1 MKTAM
6 LVYGQLR
13 QYEKCMP
20 SIQKYILDVLQP
32 DVFVNVW
39 DTRGHSLYSEVANL
53 DISFSNEK
61 INRDDIIKY
70 YNQVD
75 INIENYDEWKNEL
88 KDDYKHVIAT
98 EKKSATPKN
107 YKIKLCNQM
116 KRKYEEK
123 YNFKYDCVIVFR
135 PDTIFF
141 SQIPMYVLE
150 DLDCIWQLNPPHLFN
165 KKICHSM
172 FHIMNTRVS
181 DIFEVY
187 YDNLPNLWKLPY
199 IEPGFDTKYDCT
211 RTEYLHFKQH
221 NVRIRAYKKW
231 WGFVETYR
239 SPQDFNNSVSPLD
252 EANEKIIDSIIYL
265 DKNGFSDNIINK
277 LKDIDRVQLSII
289 VEWCEHYYF
298 ISNKHL
304 ILKWINS

>member
-1 MKTAM
+1 M

-39 DTRGHSLYSEVANL
+39 DTRGHSLYSEVANI

-61 INRDDIIKY
+61 VILDDVIKY
-70 YNQVD
+70 YNPKDVL
-75 INIENYDEWKNEL
+75 IENYNDWMNNLEGE
-88 KDDYKHVIAT
+88 YKQVMLS

-107 YKIKLCNQM
+107 YKIKMCNQM

-123 YNFKYDCVIVFR
+123 NNFKYDCVMVFR

-141 SQIPMYVLE
+141 SQIPFYVLQ

-165 KKICHSM
+165 KNICHSM

-181 DIFEVY
+181 DVFETY

-199 IEPGFDTKYDCT
+199 VEPGFHTKYDCT

-221 NVRIRAYKKW
+221 GIRVRAYKKYM
-231 WGFVETYR
+231 GFVETYR
-239 SPQDFNNSVSPLD
+239 SPQDFNNATSALD
-252 EANEKIIDSIIYL
+252 EENENIIDSIIYL
-265 DKNGFSDNIINK
+265 DRNGFSDIIINK
-277 LKDIDRVQLSII
+277 LKGIDRRRLYNI
-289 VEWCEHYYF
+289 VDWCEHYYF

-304 ILKWINS
+304 ILKFINS

>member
-1 MKTAM
+1 M

-39 DTRGHSLYSEVANL
+39 DTRGHSLYSEEANI

-61 INRDDIIKY
+61 VILDDVIKY
-70 YNQVD
+70 YNPKDVL
-75 INIENYDEWKNEL
+75 IENYNDWMNNLEGE
-88 KDDYKHVIAT
+88 YKQVMLS

-107 YKIKLCNQM
+107 YKIKMCNQM

-123 YNFKYDCVIVFR
+123 NNFKYDCVMVFR

-141 SQIPMYVLE
+141 SQIPFYVLQ

-165 KKICHSM
+165 KNICHSM
-172 FHIMNTRVS
+172 FHIMNTKVS
-181 DIFEVY
+181 DVFETY

-199 IEPGFDTKYDCT
+199 VEPGFDTKYDCT

-221 NVRIRAYKKW
+221 GIRVRAYKKYM
-231 WGFVETYR
+231 GFVETYR
-239 SPQDFNNSVSPLD
+239 SPQDFNNATSALD
-252 EANEKIIDSIIYL
+252 EENENIIDSIIYL
-265 DKNGFSDNIINK
+265 DRNGFSDIIINK
-277 LKDIDRVQLSII
+277 LKGIDRRRLYNI
-289 VEWCEHYYF
+289 VDWCEHYYF

-304 ILKWINS
+304 ILKFINS

>member
-1 MKTAM
+1 M

-39 DTRGHSLYSEVANL
+39 DTRGHSLYSEEANI

-61 INRDDIIKY
+61 VILDDVIKY
-70 YNQVD
+70 YNPKDVL
-75 INIENYDEWKNEL
+75 IENYNDWMNNLEGE
-88 KDDYKHVIAT
+88 YKQVMLS

-107 YKIKLCNQM
+107 YKIKMCNQM

-123 YNFKYDCVIVFR
+123 NNFKYDCVMVFR

-141 SQIPMYVLE
+141 SQIPFYVLQ

-165 KKICHSM
+165 KNICHSM
-172 FHIMNTRVS
+172 FHIMNTKVS
-181 DIFEVY
+181 DVFETY

-199 IEPGFDTKYDCT
+199 VEPGFDTKYDCT
-211 RTEYLHFKQH
+211 RTEYLYFKQH
-221 NVRIRAYKKW
+221 GIRVRAYKKYM
-231 WGFVETYR
+231 GFVETYR
-239 SPQDFNNSVSPLD
+239 SPQDFNNARSALD
-252 EANEKIIDSIIYL
+252 EENENIIDSIIYL
-265 DKNGFSDNIINK
+265 DRNGFSDIIINK
-277 LKDIDRVQLSII
+277 LKGIDRQRLYNI
-289 VEWCEHYYF
+289 VDWCEHYYF

-304 ILKWINS
+304 ILKFINS

>member
-39 DTRGHSLYSEVANL
+39 DTRGHSLYSEVANI

-61 INRDDIIKY
+61 VILDDVIKY
-70 YNQVD
+70 YNPKDVL
-75 INIENYDEWKNEL
+75 IENYNDWMNNLEGE
-88 KDDYKHVIAT
+88 YKQVMLS

-107 YKIKLCNQM
+107 YKIKMCNQM

-123 YNFKYDCVIVFR
+123 NNFKYDCVMVFR

-141 SQIPMYVLE
+141 SQIPFYVLQ

-165 KKICHSM
+165 KNICHSM
-172 FHIMNTRVS
+172 FHIMNTKVS
-181 DIFEVY
+181 DVFETY

-199 IEPGFDTKYDCT
+199 VEPGFDTKYDCT

-221 NVRIRAYKKW
+221 GIRVRAYKKYM
-231 WGFVETYR
+231 GFVETYR
-239 SPQDFNNSVSPLD
+239 SPQDFNNATSALD
-252 EANEKIIDSIIYL
+252 EENE
-265 DKNGFSDNIINK
+265 NIIHSKILNNPNHLK
-277 LKDIDRVQLSII
+277 LKKP
-289 VEWCEHYYF
+289 
-298 ISNKHL
+298 KH
-304 ILKWINS
+304 IFNTGTPT